1 MLFIKR
7 IIGINVNFVFHGILA
22 SKIASLKKE
31 RDSLVQRLQQEG
43 PNDAQRTRALQ
54 RENAQVC
61 FAFCTIALS
70 KSDYIN

>member
-1 MLFIKR
+1 MKR
-7 IIGINVNFVFHGILA
+7 IIGINVNFLFHEILA

-43 PNDAQRTRALQ
+43 PNDAQRTRTLQ

-70 KSDYIN
+70 ESYYIN